1 MSFSI
6 QKLVRS
12 KIQKFLNISLVND
25 SLRQQVKESKK
36 ESAVITVLDIF
47 KKEIDSAD
55 EKINKIKKSLDKDK
69 DKFFKEL
76 SISTNYLLDNGIWDV
91 DFNDREKSLDNK
103 QQNLM
108 SSIPEE
114 LKDNI
119 KLKEHIKNKIQLQK
133 NLNVTL
139 QIMKEISEESK
150 TLIEKNISLEVIDNN
165 LIDYKQK
172 KDKIFDMSI
181 NVIDNFEF
189 AAMNPDEIKV
199 IQEDIEKTKSE
210 LNLEEYKE
218 NIASLQKAIKKEKQ
232 NKENFGSDNSDNSIV
247 FDSLNS
253 DLEEFDQFIESY
265 ENEITII
272 KNIIEYLEKKI
283 SALEQRKKII
293 ENDKEISE
301 FIDKE
306 YKSVFAS
313 KSKEEIRRVLGEI
326 DNEEFI
332 DRLAEEFKKYDTSF
346 NGITEYLLT
355 EIMQSMTTDAFD
367 TIDIYKKLT
376 SKEVISQ
383 LHIDEKNC
391 KLKILTNLVGE
402 GSVNSKLGILKEKM
416 SDDGNY
422 FQRFGIINNNESIKA
437 QEFFS
442 LNELIYGP
450 DSSDEKTLP
459 LGVNLKKNIYSKK
472 NPLMSYTM
480 ILDPNLKASKRNEL
494 ELSVF
499 LNAMSTIELSKSTPY
514 FNAMFILP
522 DAVLKGGKV
531 YKTASIT
538 QFLNGT
544 SVNEKNDSLISKGLH
559 SKYNKQRANTGKIYS
574 GTKSNM
580 SLFTAPQTLNNFDE
594 VFVGRQSSKEEAL
607 NKKIHKYTRA
617 NNVHDVTRPFMT
629 IKSFTIDVAPT
640 QGLLSMKTGKISL
653 VVHDKTRMTDIAPF
667 IKPDMFGAYGAE
679 LLLEYGWNNID
690 GQDPNVTNHVGEFI
704 DSLKVREKYIITN
717 SSFNITKNG
726 EVNIDLSIAMRGP
739 IDLKNTFLTT
749 NSDVTINMSRLKVL
763 YDSIKAIKDYLTT
776 PDDTNSFIIFSENVI
791 DNIFNQTVSG
801 KTEKE
806 FMNESVAG
814 GFKRI
819 YNYVSSINLQESS
832 SNFRNSCI
840 AKINNSSN
848 KLESFKNIF
857 KQNFMNFNYTLI
869 DTDDNFFITQNPGI
883 LPNDFIE
890 KSANLLTNY
899 YTFFKTLKDS
909 IKNAKKLKNIQKEFV
924 ENKVMKPIG
933 TIDPFFDK
941 DWSRD
946 YKRLINKKDGSVTG
960 SQFTTISDVIT
971 TRDSGKDLTYITLG
985 TLITS
990 IVGTHLKESARYD
1003 DIQIISYNL
1012 NKSAGLMSGRN
1023 ISSLLVS
1030 RKDIKELASD
1040 IFTSRSKITLEGF
1053 LSKIIQDLIHT
1064 NKQICFG
1071 LKDLYLDKEK
1081 GKESKE
1087 EIDQRLSSINNI
1099 VSATEQKFV
1108 EFQLPRIK
1116 MFFDTF
1122 VKKDAAEKSILRITL
1137 YDENDNPYKE
1147 LSTLFTEENEL
1158 LQLTTAL
1165 NRQKVIEGEKS
1176 SIYKEK
1182 SVELFK
1188 KLISKKY
1195 VVPKKDADGNIT
1207 YTIDATGKMMS
1218 KHEIKKRVPS
1228 ITYGSQNS
1236 GIIEANVTTINEGN
1250 LGTVLMTRNDRKTG
1264 KVGDIK
1270 VTTDAELPLQILPS
1284 KASVTMFGCPIVN
1297 FSQYMFL
1304 DFETGTTIDNFY
1316 AVTGINHNLSPGN
1329 FTTNLT
1335 LSYGD
1340 AYGKYFSAL
1349 STVENLLQRT
1359 LSGKNKPTV
1368 ILDNFVNLLPTAP
1381 PENIKALKGK
1391 DYINTLDDTF
1401 DDQGVKKFVT
1411 SKVHEIKIKENVK
1424 LNYKQNMCFTTGGED
1439 FIFDGKHLGS
1449 ILHVKVDVK
1458 KLESGKISKLTIT
1471 LTHNIYRNENFES
1484 RSLVPNYKIQIKDIL
1499 NLMFKNN
1506 EYFQSAIEIGAQNV

>member
-25 SLRQQVKESKK
+25 SLRQQIKESKK

-76 SISTNYLLDNGIWDV
+76 SVSTNYLLDNGIWDV

-150 TLIEKNISLEVIDNN
+150 TLIEKNISLKVIDNN

-181 NVIDNFEF
+181 SVIDNFEF
-189 AAMNPDEIKV
+189 AAMDSDEIKV

-218 NIASLQKAIKKEKQ
+218 NIASLKEAIKKLKQ
-232 NKENFGSDNSDNSIV
+232 EKENFGSDNSIIFNSL
-247 FDSLNS
+247 DS
-253 DLEEFDQFIESY
+253 DPEEFDQLIESY
-265 ENEITII
+265 ENEIIII

-416 SDDGNY
+416 SDNGNY
-422 FQRFGIINNNESIKA
+422 FQRFGIINNNESIKN

-814 GFKRI
+814 GFNRI

-840 AKINNSSN
+840 ANINKSSN

-857 KQNFMNFNYTLI
+857 KQNFMNPNYALI
-869 DTDDNFFITQNPGI
+869 DTDVNFFITQNPGI
-883 LPNDFIE
+883 LPKDFIE

-946 YKRLINKKDGSVTG
+946 YKRLINKKDRSGAG
-960 SQFTTISDVIT
+960 SQFTTISDAIT
-971 TRDSGKDLTYITLG
+971 TSDSGKDLTYITLG

-1087 EIDQRLSSINNI
+1087 EIDQRLSSINKI

-1359 LSGKNKPTV
+1359 LSGKNKYTLAISKFETNSSLPDSV
-1368 ILDNFVNLLPTAP
+1368 ENLEGKNFINIS
-1381 PENIKALKGK
+1381 ENK
-1391 DYINTLDDTF
+1391 F
-1401 DDQGVKKFVT
+1401 EDQDVKKKIT
-1411 SKVHEIKIKENVK
+1411 SSRPYETKLLSDKIK
-1424 LNYKQNMCFTTGGED
+1424 LTYTQNINFMSEGDDIKVEGQ
-1439 FIFDGKHLGS
+1439 HLGS
-1449 ILHVKVDVK
+1449 VVNVSVESK
-1458 KLESGKISKLTIT
+1458 KDQNEKITSISIV
-1471 LTHNIYRNENFES
+1471 LTHDIFRSENFES
-1484 RSLVPNYKIQIKDIL
+1484 RNLVPNYKVSFKDIL
-1499 NLMFKNN
+1499 NLVFKDKKAL
-1506 EYFQSAIEIGAQNV
+1506 EDKIKK